1 VSRRLVLASAS
12 PRRADLLRMLGLPF
26 DLTPADVDEIQLPG
40 EAPGEM
46 AERLARAKA
55 TAARAEPPA
64 LVVAADTI
72 VVIDGLVLGK
82 PRDRAES
89 AAFLRR
95 LAGRQH
101 EVITGLAV
109 RALPEGDL
117 RSERAVSRVRFAPL
131 TEAEIAWYVATGEGM
146 DKAGAYALQG
156 IGALFVAAID
166 GSYTNVIGLPIE
178 RLYPHLKLWRLL
190 P

>member
-1 VSRRLVLASAS
+1 
-12 PRRADLLRMLGLPF
+12 MLGLPF
-26 DLTPADVDEIQLPG
+26 HLVPAGVDEIQQPG
-40 EAPGEM
+40 EVPGEM

-55 TAARAEPPA
+55 MATPASPPA
-64 LVVAADTI
+64 LVIAADTI

-82 PRDRAES
+82 PRDRQES

-95 LAGRQH
+95 LSGCWH

-117 RSERAVSRVRFAPL
+117 RSEQVVSRVRFAPL
-131 TEAEIAWYVATGEGM
+131 TDAEIDWYVATGEGM

-166 GSYTNVIGLPIE
+166 GSYTNVIGLPLE

>member
-1 VSRRLVLASAS
+1 
-12 PRRADLLRMLGLPF
+12 MLGLPF
-26 DLTPADVDEIQLPG
+26 HLAPTGVDEIPLPD
-40 EAPGEM
+40 EAPGDM

-55 TAARAEPPA
+55 MATPAAPPS
-64 LVVAADTI
+64 LIIAADTI
-72 VVIDGLVLGK
+72 VVIDGQVLGK
-82 PRDRAES
+82 PRDRQES

-95 LAGRQH
+95 LAGREH

-117 RSERAVSRVRFAPL
+117 RSERVVSRVRFAPL
-131 TEAEIAWYVATGEGM
+131 TEAELDWYVATGEGM

-156 IGALFVAAID
+156 IGALFVAAIE
-166 GSYTNVIGLPIE
+166 GSYTNVIGLPLE